1 MKREELMSLLD
12 SLYDKVLEGI
22 PPIRE
27 GAVSMA
33 ERYLR
38 KNRSL
43 DDAAM
48 DLINSQ
54 LRKCTATGFFMG
66 LGGLVTLPVTLPAN
80 IAAVLYFQLRMIAG
94 LAYMG
99 GYDVRSPQVR
109 MMTYVCLAGISLQS
123 ALKNTGVKIGTRV
136 TKSIVTKLPAKITA
150 AVNRRVGYRLF
161 TKVGSRSAV
170 SLGKLVPVVGGMV
183 SGSLDHVETR
193 MIAERAYNMFIR
205 GDISADAGFA
215 EYEILEEDE
224 AEHDQA

>member
-1 MKREELMSLLD
+1 MKREEWMRLLD
-12 SLYDKVLEGI
+12 SLYAKVLEGV
-22 PPIRE
+22 PPKKE
-27 GAVSMA
+27 GAVAMA

-66 LGGLVTLPVTLPAN
+66 LGGIVTLPVSVPAN
-80 IAAVLYFQLRMIAG
+80 IAGVLYFQLRMIAG

-99 GYDVRSPQVR
+99 GYDVYSPQVR
-109 MMTYVCLAGISLQS
+109 MLTYVCLAGISLET

-136 TKSIVTKLPAKITA
+136 TKSIVTKLPGKITA

-170 SLGKLVPVVGGMV
+170 SLGKLVPIVGGVV
-183 SGSLDHVETR
+183 SGSLDMVETR

-205 GDISADAGFA
+205 GDVSADAGFA
-215 EYEILEEDE
+215 DFEILEDE
-224 AEHDQA
+224 EASEI